1 MASALTLLGLPN
13 SNVSLVGTLLSFLLF
28 LAVMPRWA
36 ERRWQRKQCWV
47 VLGILPSD
55 RQAWKVPVVA
65 LLRGLVMAAGLLG
78 LLALPILIYGW
89 GTWRGDWNLTTTLN
103 ALSLCFGVG
112 IAEEI
117 IFRGWL
123 WKELQKLNSRFSA
136 VVGQA
141 LLFSVVHTRFNLGV
155 MPMLGLLTGLFLL
168 GITLAIQRNCD
179 HGSLWGSIG
188 IHGGLVGGW
197 FLLTNGLLDLSEAPA
212 LLVGYPVEQPNPLS
226 GLISITALTLLLI
239 WQGSSIQR
247 SSQPG
252 RWST

>member
-1 MASALTLLGLPN
+1 MASALTPLGLPH

-28 LAVMPRWA
+28 LAVMPRWV
-36 ERRWQRKQCWV
+36 ERRWQQQQCWV

-55 RQAWKVPVVA
+55 RQAWKVPAVA

-78 LLALPILIYGW
+78 LLALPILVYGW
-89 GTWRGDWNLTTTLN
+89 GTWQGDWTLTTTLN
-103 ALSLCFGVG
+103 AFSLCFGVG

-123 WKELQKLNSRFSA
+123 WKELQNFTSRFGA
-136 VVGQA
+136 VLGQA

-168 GITLAIQRNCD
+168 GMTLAVQRNHD

-197 FLLTNGLLDLSEAPA
+197 FLLTHGLLDLSEAPA
-212 LLVGYPVEQPNPLS
+212 WLVGYPPEQPNPLS
-226 GLISITALTLLLI
+226 GLISITAFSLLLI
-239 WQGSSIQR
+239 WQWSSIQR
-247 SSQPG
+247 NRQPG
-252 RWST
+252 RCGS

>member
-55 RQAWKVPVVA
+55 REAWKVPVVA

-136 VVGQA
+136 IVGQA
-141 LLFSVVHTRFNLGV
+141 FLFSVVHTRFNLGV

-179 HGSLWGSIG
+179 QGSLWGSIG